1 MVIRF
6 FIFFIPLLFS
16 IGLLS
21 QEKQRYFEDQFYI
34 GLSYN
39 SLGGKVDQLKENKFS
54 FSVNYGF
61 IKDIPISENGKLA
74 IGLGIGL
81 AHNSLNNNLKLNE
94 SELNFVTNLSSIN
107 TNRYNYTEFQIP
119 FEFRWR
125 NSSLTNYKFWRI
137 YPGLRFSRVIK
148 SKYIFE
154 DDTNTN
160 NIDVF
165 PMEKNQ
171 LGVTLNV
178 GFNTWNIS
186 LYQSLNS
193 FYNKNDYSDIEDLK
207 QFRMGFVF
215 YIF

>member
-6 FIFFIPLLFS
+6 FILFIPLLFS

-21 QEKQRYFEDQFYI
+21 QEKQRYFEDQFYM

-107 TNRYNYTEFQIP
+107 INRYNYTEFQIP

-193 FYNKNDYSDIEDLK
+193 FYNKNDHSDIEDLK

>member
-1 MVIRF
+1 M
-6 FIFFIPLLFS
+6 
-16 IGLLS
+16 
-21 QEKQRYFEDQFYI
+21 
-34 GLSYN
+34 
-39 SLGGKVDQLKENKFS
+39 
-54 FSVNYGF
+54 
-61 IKDIPISENGKLA
+61 
-74 IGLGIGL
+74 GL

-107 TNRYNYTEFQIP
+107 INRYNYTEFQIP

-154 DDTNTN
+154 DDTTIDK
-160 NIDVF
+160 IDVF

-193 FYNKNDYSDIEDLK
+193 FFDKNDYSDIEDLK

>member
-1 MVIRF
+1 M
-6 FIFFIPLLFS
+6 
-16 IGLLS
+16 
-21 QEKQRYFEDQFYI
+21 
-34 GLSYN
+34 
-39 SLGGKVDQLKENKFS
+39 
-54 FSVNYGF
+54 
-61 IKDIPISENGKLA
+61 
-74 IGLGIGL
+74 
-81 AHNSLNNNLKLNE
+81 
-94 SELNFVTNLSSIN
+94 SSIN
-107 TNRYNYTEFQIP
+107 INRYNYTEFQIP

-154 DDTNTN
+154 DDTTINK
-160 NIDVF
+160 IDVL

-193 FYNKNDYSDIEDLK
+193 FFDKNDYSDIEDLK